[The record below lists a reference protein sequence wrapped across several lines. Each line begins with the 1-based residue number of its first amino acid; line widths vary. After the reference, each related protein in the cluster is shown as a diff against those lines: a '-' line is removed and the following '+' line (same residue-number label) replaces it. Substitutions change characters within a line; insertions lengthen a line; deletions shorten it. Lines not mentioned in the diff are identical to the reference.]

1 MLCRKESKVV
11 KSQQVMTGARWKM
24 TCNEIL
30 EAVYHARAKTQRLT
44 SFCSRRAKKGITR
57 SKLRCRCCAVG
68 GVRNVFDHDLFPDAL
83 FVLAQAAAQA
93 ACVARVLYIQSS
105 QARFW
110 LVGVVSSSG
119 SRNER
124 NVEVARIGCV
134 VKGSRLKVVPILANP
149 R

>member
-1 MLCRKESKVV
+1 
-11 KSQQVMTGARWKM
+11 
-24 TCNEIL
+24 
-30 EAVYHARAKTQRLT
+30 
-44 SFCSRRAKKGITR
+44 
-57 SKLRCRCCAVG
+57 
-68 GVRNVFDHDLFPDAL
+68 
-83 FVLAQAAAQA
+83 
-93 ACVARVLYIQSS
+93 VLYIQSS